1 VRHGTDIPDD
11 LTGLIHQLDGSAGH
25 VPEVIHGVPTLILDC
40 DERDFSL
47 GGEQVGSGRIAIL
60 EIRTPNLLVHL
71 V

>member
-1 VRHGTDIPDD
+1 MRHGTDIPDD
-11 LTGLIHQLDGSAGH
+11 LKGLIHQLDGSAGH

-47 GGEQVGSGRIAIL
+47 GGEQVESGCIAVL
-60 EIRTPNLLVHL
+60 EIEAPNLLLYL